1 MKRRGFLKSLLGVA
15 ALAAHA
21 KFGSLVPIAE
31 PEVEEATTAIID
43 MCQTMSYSPDMLFA
57 KGDLISVDGESMV
70 VRQVY
75 FHETGRR
82 MVIERGMGSPM
93 KRLRKTNAGYTDC

>member
-31 PEVEEATTAIID
+31 PEVEETKFQELLAPGISPLFNVGNSVMID
-43 MCQTMSYSPDMLFA
+43 AEVMEITQVVYGGHFPKLTVRRGLNHMRMFGVEA
-57 KGDLISVDGESMV
+57 K
-70 VRQVY
+70 
-75 FHETGRR
+75 
-82 MVIERGMGSPM
+82 
-93 KRLRKTNAGYTDC
+93 

>member
-31 PEVEEATTAIID
+31 PEVEGKAVEEWFNPAQTSAFMVGDHITID
-43 MCQTMSYSPDMLFA
+43 SEL
-57 KGDLISVDGESMV
+57 
-70 VRQVY
+70 
-75 FHETGRR
+75 
-82 MVIERGMGSPM
+82 MVITSVEYGPHFPKLGVRRGLNHMRMFGVEA
-93 KRLRKTNAGYTDC
+93 K

>member
-31 PEVEEATTAIID
+31 PEPTTTLDVRHSSCFHVGETVWVAGEVMLITGVGSGSVTVQRGLGELDGAI
-43 MCQTMSYSPDMLFA
+43 
-57 KGDLISVDGESMV
+57 VDGGRFGLDV
-70 VRQVY
+70 VPGMASVY
-75 FHETGRR
+75 PE
-82 MVIERGMGSPM
+82 
-93 KRLRKTNAGYTDC
+93 